1 MKLLTKEIE
10 KKFAKVGRQ
19 ENVSDPLVVAKF
31 FDPQGSYTWYATE
44 YDPQSKVFFG
54 WVHGHDKEWGI
65 FSLRELESYVGP
77 FMLGI
82 ERDIYFGYQRISE
95 IIWK

>member
-31 FDPQGSYTWYATE
+31 FDPQGSWIWYATE

-95 IIWK
+95 IK

>member
-10 KKFAKVGRQ
+10 KQFAKVGRQ
-19 ENVSDPLVVAKF
+19 ENVSDPLIVAKF
-31 FDPQGSYTWYATE
+31 FDPQGSWTWYATE
-44 YDPQSKVFFG
+44 YDPENEIFFG
-54 WVHGHDKEWGI
+54 WVHGHDKEWGS
-65 FSLRELESYVGP
+65 FSLEELQSYTGP

-95 IIWK
+95 II